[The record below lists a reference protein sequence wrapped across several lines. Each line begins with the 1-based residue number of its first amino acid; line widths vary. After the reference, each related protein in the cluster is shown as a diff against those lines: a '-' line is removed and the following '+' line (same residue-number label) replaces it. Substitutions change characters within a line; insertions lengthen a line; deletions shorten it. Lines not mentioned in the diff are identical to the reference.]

1 MKKQIIVIHGG
12 TTFDTYEEYISYLK
26 NQEVSVE
33 KFKTRKDWKD
43 SLEGELGEDF
53 EIIMPRMPNKTN
65 AHYEEWKIWFERM
78 IPFLNDNVILV
89 GHSLGGIFLAKYLSG
104 NLLPK
109 KIKIVLLVAVP
120 FDDTNNMESL
130 SDFTLPAS
138 LEKFAEQVKKIY
150 LLHSKDDPVVPF
162 EQVEKYKKVLPNAE
176 IIIFE
181 DKQHFNQESF
191 SEIVGLIK
199 NI

>member
-1 MKKQIIVIHGG
+1 MWGAIYKYDKSNN
-12 TTFDTYEEYISYLK
+12 FW
-26 NQEVSVE
+26 
-33 KFKTRKDWKD
+33 FKWSIYTKPDYNIWILIL
-43 SLEGELGEDF
+43 SL
-53 EIIMPRMPNKTN
+53 
-65 AHYEEWKIWFERM
+65 Y
-78 IPFLNDNVILV
+78 
-89 GHSLGGIFLAKYLSG
+89 
-104 NLLPK
+104 
-109 KIKIVLLVAVP
+109 
-120 FDDTNNMESL
+120 SL